1 MKVGFIGAG
10 NMAQAIFRRWIEQGK
25 IAPASLYISELD
37 AARRRSLQ
45 EQYGLQV
52 AQSNADLVQSVD
64 VAILA
69 IKPNQSGP
77 ALDEIGRFAQ
87 GKSVLSIVTGLTTQK
102 LCEKLPG
109 ASVARIMPNTPA
121 MVGEGVFAVSLEHTL
136 SEDRTEWMRTMFETL
151 GRVFFVA
158 EKDMDAVVGISGSGP
173 AYAFVMIEAMA
184 DAGVLQGLSRDL
196 AYKLAAQTLIGAGR
210 MVLEGGHPAA
220 LKDAVSSPA
229 GTTIEAIYSLEKNG
243 FRYAVMDAVS
253 VCTDKARSLRKAQES
268 SK

>member
-37 AARRRSLQ
+37 VARRAALQ
-45 EQYGLQV
+45 EEYGLQV
-52 AQSNADLVQSVD
+52 ALSNADLVQSVD
-64 VAILA
+64 VLILA

-77 ALDEIGRFAQ
+77 VLDEIGPFAQ
-87 GKSVLSIVTGLTTQK
+87 GKSVLSIVTGLTSQK

-109 ASVARIMPNTPA
+109 AFVARIMPNTPA
-121 MVGEGVFAVSLEHTL
+121 MVGEGVFAISLEHTL
-136 SEDRTEWMRTMFETL
+136 SQDMSQWMETMFAVL
-151 GRVFFVA
+151 GRVYFVA

-196 AYKLAAQTLIGAGR
+196 AYKLAAQTLVGAGR
-210 MVLEGGHPAA
+210 MVLEGSLPAA
-220 LKDAVSSPA
+220 LKDAVCSPA

-243 FRYAVMDAVS
+243 FRYAVMDAVTE
-253 VCTDKARSLRKAQES
+253 CTKKARSLKNAQES
-268 SK
+268 KA